1 MKLRNLLLTGI
12 MTALLLPVAAFADEV
27 EQEERDWKEFRLEQV
42 TEYTPDQLD
51 EWSRLFDSKETIK
64 EEREILKAELEEL
77 IETVWKPMIESEKGE
92 AKEAIQTY
100 ADELRAQVIAEEMT
114 KEEATSLLEAF
125 KAELRV
131 EFDEM
136 KAEREDEKAEREAE
150 KAEREADKLYHD
162 GLKDVRSGLNES
174 IKAAIGNGEFD
185 LIAGYLNEI
194 LVINQTLELHGLEV
208 NDSIQEKINEIN
220 EL

>member
-64 EEREILKAELEEL
+64 TERETLKAELELL

-100 ADELRAQVIAEEMT
+100 ADELRAQVIAEEIT
-114 KEEATSLLEAF
+114 KEEATSLLETF

-136 KAEREDEKAEREAE
+136 KAEREAE
-150 KAEREADKLYHD
+150 KSEREADKLYYD
-162 GLKDVRSGLNES
+162 GLREVRNGLNES
-174 IKAAIGNGEFD
+174 IKTAIENGEFD

-208 NDSIQEKINEIN
+208 NDTIQEKIDEIN

>member
-12 MTALLLPVAAFADEV
+12 MTALLLPIAAFADEV

-64 EEREILKAELEEL
+64 EERETLKAELEVL

-114 KEEATSLLEAF
+114 KEEATSLLDTF

-136 KAEREDEKAEREAE
+136 KVEREAE
-150 KAEREADKLYHD
+150 KAEREADKLYYD
-162 GLKDVRSGLNES
+162 GLRDVRNGLNES
-174 IKAAIGNGEFD
+174 IKAAIENGEFD

-208 NDSIQEKINEIN
+208 NDTIQEKINEIN

>member
-64 EEREILKAELEEL
+64 TERETLKAELELL

-114 KEEATSLLEAF
+114 KEEATSLLETF

-136 KAEREDEKAEREAE
+136 KAEREAE
-150 KAEREADKLYHD
+150 KAEREADKLYYD
-162 GLKDVRSGLNES
+162 GLRDVRNGLNES
-174 IKAAIGNGEFD
+174 IKTAIENGEFD

-208 NDSIQEKINEIN
+208 NDTIQEKIDEIN